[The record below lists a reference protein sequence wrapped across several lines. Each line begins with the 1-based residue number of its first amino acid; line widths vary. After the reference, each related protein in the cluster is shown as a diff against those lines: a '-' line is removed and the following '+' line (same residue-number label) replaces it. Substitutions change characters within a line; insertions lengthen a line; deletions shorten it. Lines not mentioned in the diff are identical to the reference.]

1 MKRSML
7 ALALLAVPSVAVA
20 DDAKLGVEKKEA
32 TNSLNVSALGIV
44 AGNYALTYEH
54 LFNGHHGVI
63 VEGILTRNSG
73 EEGSSLQYG
82 GAAGYRWHW
91 SGKQASGFLG
101 VMVAQGFG
109 TGEVTINGGMAHEMS
124 VKSTTVTGNIGKRWA
139 WGPVNATLRIGLGY
153 GNYSA
158 KAKDQNNMEAKNAE
172 ETMNAILA
180 FLPIGFDGELSIGF
194 NF

>member
-1 MKRSML
+1 MKRTML
-7 ALALLAVPSVAVA
+7 ALALLAVPTVAAA
-20 DDAKLGVEKKEA
+20 DDTKLSVEKKEA
-32 TNSLNVSALGIV
+32 TNSLNVSALGV
-44 AGNYALTYEH
+44 FAGNYALTYEH
-54 LFNGHHGVI
+54 LFNGHHGVL
-63 VEGILTRNSG
+63 VEGIVTRNSG
-73 EEGSSLQYG
+73 DEGSSLQYG

-101 VMVAQGFG
+101 IMVAQGFG
-109 TGEVTINGGMAHEMS
+109 TGEVTVNGMTHDMS

-139 WGPVNATLRIGLGY
+139 WGPVNATLRVGLGY

-158 KAKDQNNMEAKNAE
+158 KAKDSSMDAKNAE
-172 ETMNAILA
+172 EVMNTILA